1 MAAAEATLGEQ
12 IEARWGRFLDLL
24 EPEAKE
30 PGVRAQ
36 IQSLRGIGATAVIVL
51 FRRHINAEAEL
62 IKARDDGVFEKLPQ
76 EYASAVRSL
85 FYGSGPELREKLWLY
100 IELFVEL
107 TSE

>member
-1 MAAAEATLGEQ
+1 MAATEATLGEQ

-62 IKARDDGVFEKLPQ
+62 IKAKDD
-76 EYASAVRSL
+76 SR
-85 FYGSGPELREKLWLY
+85 PELREKLWLY

-107 TSE
+107 TS

>member
-1 MAAAEATLGEQ
+1 MAATEATLGEQ

-30 PGVRAQ
+30 PG
-36 IQSLRGIGATAVIVL
+36 
-51 FRRHINAEAEL
+51 AEL
-62 IKARDDGVFEKLPQ
+62 IKAKDDSVFERLPQ